1 MTQDEDREDWD
12 ETSRMQESVFDA
24 QWCKPLQTS
33 QVQSDLCKFEPRMR
47 AWLTKLRVL
56 DTTGLR
62 KMCVRRG
69 ALSSTYPYWYWDCD
83 SDLFRL
89 SGGPCSRHDPCLVVP
104 LLLATLLATIL
115 PDAADVHWIWGISL
129 CSDGY
134 AVLIERLSWR
144 RRRALLLLYRRTSS
158 SHCSRPVGKSC
169 SSQWSATRVCRKEA
183 LRFAPLKGSQ
193 RRARRRSA
201 ENQRTELL
209 PEIVVRD
216 DVFTI
221 CHPFDH
227 WPKGGAVRSDQEP
240 SGLPWPRG
248 ESRTF
253 TVQHF

>member
-1 MTQDEDREDWD
+1 MKTEKIGMRHQGCR
-12 ETSRMQESVFDA
+12 SVFDA

-104 LLLATLLATIL
+104 SFWPHFLPQYFQMLSTSIGSEESLFAATATQCLSSGCLDVGVERCFCCIDAPVPPTARVPWGSLAAR
-115 PDAADVHWIWGISL
+115 
-129 CSDGY
+129 SDRQPESV
-134 AVLIERLSWR
+134 ARKHC
-144 RRRALLLLYRRTSS
+144 ALLRSN
-158 SHCSRPVGKSC
+158 G
-169 SSQWSATRVCRKEA
+169 ANA
-183 LRFAPLKGSQ
+183 G
-193 RRARRRSA
+193 RSA

-221 CHPFDH
+221 CHPSDH